1 MHRDTAA
8 RSVPKIERIEI
19 AGLEFVMERGKGY
32 GNARGI
38 NYRRNS
44 SVVTITTSDGITG
57 VGEAMGPLGVVR
69 EYVKLLIPH
78 FIGASLFDFNI
89 VATAIRNRLYHFG
102 TQGHFTS
109 SLGALNIAVYD
120 ALGKTLGVPVHN
132 LLGGRIGDEL
142 PCYATTGYFTE
153 NPKSE
158 IENQLS
164 KLKPDAFVGVKIKA
178 GAGTDS
184 DVERV
189 RAARKAIGDNMLLMV
204 DFNGNYTVDA
214 ALDSLR
220 KIEPYNVLFCEEP
233 LPPSDIAGYA
243 ELRRRSPVRI
253 AAGEAHYGAS
263 DFKRLIEARALDIV
277 QPSITGGGGFDE
289 MKTAVQFAAHSNLR
303 VAVAC
308 WGGAISQNAAVH
320 FAASLPVWPHTD
332 RAPYPLMVEF
342 DVSENP
348 LREAIV
354 ANPIEPANGKIA
366 VPSAPGLG
374 IELIPEVVARYT
386 I

>member
-1 MHRDTAA
+1 MHQDVAA
-8 RSVPKIERIEI
+8 RPTPKIERIEI
-19 AGLEFVMERGKGY
+19 ASLEFVMERGRGY

-44 SVVTITTSDGITG
+44 SIVTITTNDGITG
-57 VGEAMGPLGVVR
+57 VGEAMGPPGVVR

-78 FIGASLFDFNI
+78 FVGASLFDFNI

-109 SLGALNIAVYD
+109 SLGAMNIAVYD

-132 LLGGRIGDEL
+132 LLGGRIADAL
-142 PCYATTGYFTE
+142 PCYATTGYFTD
-153 NPKSE
+153 NPDSE

-164 KLKPDAFVGVKIKA
+164 KLKRDAFVGVKIKA
-178 GAGTDS
+178 GAGAAS

-189 RAARKAIGDNMLLMV
+189 RAARKVIGDNMLLMI

-243 ELRRRSPVRI
+243 ELRRRSPIRI
-253 AAGEAHYGAS
+253 AAGEAHYGAN

-277 QPSITGGGGFDE
+277 QPSLTGGGGFDE
-289 MKTAVQFAAHSNLR
+289 MKTAVQFAAYSNLR

-348 LREAIV
+348 LRDAIV

-374 IELIPEVVARYT
+374 IDLIPEVVARYT

>member
-8 RSVPKIERIEI
+8 RPATKIERIEI
-19 AGLEFVMERGKGY
+19 MALEYVMERGKGY

-44 SVVTITTSDGITG
+44 SIVTVTTSDGIAG
-57 VGEAMGPLGVVR
+57 VGEAMGPPGVLR
-69 EYVKLLIPH
+69 EYVKLLTPN
-78 FIGASLFDFNI
+78 FVGRSLFDFNI

-102 TQGHFTS
+102 TQGHFIS
-109 SLGALNIAVYD
+109 SLGAINIAVYD
-120 ALGKTLGVPVHN
+120 AIGKTFGVPVHN
-132 LLGGRIGDEL
+132 LLGGRIGDEI

-153 NPKSE
+153 SPKSE
-158 IENQLS
+158 IETQLS
-164 KLKPDAFVGVKIKA
+164 KLKPGAFVGVKIKA
-178 GAGTDS
+178 GAGAAS

-189 RAARKAIGDNMLLMV
+189 RAARKTIGDDILLMI
-204 DFNGNYTVDA
+204 DFNGNYTVDT
-214 ALDSLR
+214 ALESLR
-220 KIEPYNVLFCEEP
+220 KIEPYNILFCEEP

-243 ELRRRSPVRI
+243 ELRRRSPIRI

-263 DFKRLIEARALDIV
+263 DFKRLIDARALDIV
-277 QPSITGGGGFDE
+277 QPSLTGGGGFDE
-289 MKTAVQFAAHSNLR
+289 MKTAAQFAAHNNLR

-342 DVSENP
+342 DISENP
-348 LREAIV
+348 LRDAII
-354 ANPIEPANGKIA
+354 ANPVEPANGKIA